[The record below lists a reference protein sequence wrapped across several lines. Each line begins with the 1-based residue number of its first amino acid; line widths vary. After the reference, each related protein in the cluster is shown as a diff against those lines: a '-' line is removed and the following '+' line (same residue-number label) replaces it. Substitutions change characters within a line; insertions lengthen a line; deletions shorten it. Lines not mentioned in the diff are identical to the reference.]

1 MLLKRRSEK
10 ADVLKGVPLFKEL
23 SGRHLSLIARHA
35 DEVTVDEGKVLTR
48 QGELGREF
56 LLILE
61 GRARVERDGQVIA
74 RLGADEFFGE
84 MSLIDGKARSATVTA
99 TTPMTL
105 LVIETRSFR
114 SLLAEIPE
122 LQKKILLSLC
132 ERLRLADAGL
142 ALRN

>member
-10 ADVLKGVPLFKEL
+10 ADVLKDVPLFKDL
-23 SGRHLSLIARHA
+23 SGRHLNLIARHA

-48 QGELGREF
+48 QGGLGREF

-61 GRARVERDGQVIA
+61 GRARVERDGKVIA
-74 RLGADEFFGE
+74 RLGAGEFFGE
-84 MSLIDGKARSATVTA
+84 MSLIDGKERSATVTA

-105 LVIETRSFR
+105 LVVETRSF
-114 SLLAEIPE
+114 SGLLAEIPE
-122 LQKKILLSLC
+122 LQRKILLSLC
-132 ERLRLADAGL
+132 DRLRRADAGL